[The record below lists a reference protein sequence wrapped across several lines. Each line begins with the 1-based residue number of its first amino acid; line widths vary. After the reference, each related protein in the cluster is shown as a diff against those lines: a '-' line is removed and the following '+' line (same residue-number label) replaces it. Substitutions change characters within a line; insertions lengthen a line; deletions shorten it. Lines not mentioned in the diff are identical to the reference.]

1 MRVIT
6 NREIYHNLSDGAK
19 AGIATGVTA
28 LTALGV
34 AAAGKPKTL
43 SEIEQKC
50 GKKPLFG
57 KNRKAQWEQC
67 ASNQGSQTNPI
78 IQTSQTNQ
86 NQPMSKNL
94 KMGLIIGS
102 GLFIAGIIGFVIYK
116 RNKR

>member
-19 AGIATGVTA
+19 AGIATGITA

-67 ASNQGSQTNPI
+67 ASSQNSPINPTNQTNPTI
-78 IQTSQTNQ
+78 Q

-94 KMGLIIGS
+94 KIGLIIGS
-102 GLFIAGIIGFVIYK
+102 GLFIAAIIGYVIYK